1 MDAGLVLVLLV
12 GTWYTLGAI
21 AFAVEWYF
29 RLRHTPTITG
39 MRIALIM
46 FAAVYITVW
55 PLSVDWKA
63 VKSLFWG
70 KMPGGD

>member
-12 GTWYTLGAI
+12 GTWYLIGAI
-21 AFAVEWYF
+21 MFAVELYF
-29 RLRHTPTITG
+29 LRRIPALTG